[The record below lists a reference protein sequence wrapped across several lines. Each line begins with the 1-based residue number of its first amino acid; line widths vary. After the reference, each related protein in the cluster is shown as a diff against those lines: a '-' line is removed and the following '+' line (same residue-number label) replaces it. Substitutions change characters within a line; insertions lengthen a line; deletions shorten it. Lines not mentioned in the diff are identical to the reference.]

1 MTYNIDFLIAAMV
14 ILLLVLWY
22 FLGQKRAEDL
32 NNQVFLF
39 FAIIGIL
46 DVVAE
51 LASNYYISFPNSN
64 CEIAAMLATTI
75 FYLLQAL
82 LPFTVICYIQTLH
95 DNKIISAKKM
105 FLSGVPTF
113 ILMGMILTNPF
124 TEKLFYFDIPAGYM
138 KGPWY
143 MLMYYSALCHMAA
156 ALILIVIWRKKLGYR
171 KVKVLLEILLISG
184 AGVVIQLLYH
194 PLLTTGFGMSLGIL
208 ALFITINNPHANIDT
223 LTGSLEEY
231 EYYLTQ
237 LKRMFDGNS
246 KLNVNNK
253 IITMPVIIS
262 GIMNAQKLGDSGLIL
277 EYAEYLEALSAKNGL
292 TEVIQDD
299 YQTMNGFLYN
309 KRVEQYLHKAIT
321 EDLFEIYYQPVYST
335 RKKCFITLEA
345 LSRLQHPELGWIAPD
360 VFIQIAEKNHMIE
373 QITDLQFSRVC
384 RFLGENR
391 YLMRHLLNVKV
402 NLSSLDLMRNDCS
415 RHFIRIM
422 DAYKIPHNWI
432 QFEIT
437 ETVATECNA
446 GLRRVAEEF
455 TDAGIGLCLDDFGS
469 GYANLNT
476 VMRLPFSVIKVDRSL
491 LFDICRDEKRAIFYE
506 SVVETFHKMNYHIVS
521 EGVETQEEMEQ
532 ISSWGVE
539 MIQGYY
545 FSKPL
550 PEKELLELLKKQDNI
565 ER

>member
-156 ALILIVIWRKKLGYR
+156 ALILIVIWRKKLGYQ
-171 KVKVLLEILLISG
+171 KVKNLLEILLISG

-208 ALFITINNPHANIDT
+208 VLFITINNPHANIDT